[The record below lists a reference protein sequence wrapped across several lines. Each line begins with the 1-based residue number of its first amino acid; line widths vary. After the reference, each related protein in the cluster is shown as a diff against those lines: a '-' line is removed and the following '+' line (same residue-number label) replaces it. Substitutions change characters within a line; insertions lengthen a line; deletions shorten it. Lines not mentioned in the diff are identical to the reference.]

1 MRDFISKLFF
11 VFVNSF
17 SFKWLYS
24 RKRGNSPL
32 RVSLSCSESAL
43 LYDTD
48 HTLRLLNCW
57 ERAEREANTRF
68 SCVEELRG
76 AILFLL
82 RRGGRTLSAGVVWPL
97 HYRVRL
103 SPALS
108 SHLLLRQPSQR
119 QPVRVRDSQPIL
131 MARSRT
137 SSGCERKSP
146 KISGGSFK
154 ESGNCCFQQLC
165 LLS

>member
-24 RKRGNSPL
+24 RKSRNSPL

-82 RRGGRTLSAGVVWPL
+82 RRGGRGRTLSAGVVWPL

-108 SHLLLRQPSQR
+108 SHLLLRQPSQWDSETAK
-119 QPVRVRDSQPIL
+119 QSGWPGPGAPPAVREEVPRLAVEVSKNRVI
-131 MARSRT
+131 A
-137 SSGCERKSP
+137 
-146 KISGGSFK
+146 F
-154 ESGNCCFQQLC
+154 FQWIC
-165 LLS
+165 PLS